1 MVVPASA
8 AWSCSDTYSAGP
20 CFTQAMNWTE
30 AQKTCE
36 SHSSNL
42 ATTSTAL
49 KNGAL
54 GSGGCFSDAPW
65 NNWECSWIGANDL
78 RTEGTNEWASGV
90 AFLYEN
96 WGEYDPD
103 STAGNAQDCGAVCHG
118 GEIAGYSGEFWIDD
132 DCSRE

>member
-1 MVVPASA
+1 MILLLLRLKLSTQKCKITNKVSTLNIMKIFVVMTTVVPASA

-78 RTEGTNEWASGV
+78 RTEVGKRSEVHAT
-90 AFLYEN
+90 FYKTTPR
-96 WGEYDPD
+96 Y
-103 STAGNAQDCGAVCHG
+103 
-118 GEIAGYSGEFWIDD
+118 
-132 DCSRE
+132 